1 MFQKTCFL
9 KEFLKSNYTLRT
21 LRIHYLEK
29 SEDES
34 FYIEKEKRPS
44 VKESNYLLFIS

>member
-1 MFQKTCFL
+1 MFQKTCFF
-9 KEFLKSNYTLRT
+9 KEFWKSNYTLRT

-44 VKESNYLLFIS
+44 VKESNSLLFIS